1 MLNIDI
7 KFAKLFLQIQ
17 QQTDNEIVDCEMY
30 RRNFMF
36 FCNRL

>member
-17 QQTDNEIVDCEMY
+17 QQTGNEIVDCEMY

-36 FCNRL
+36 FL